1 MTEEIRAQIERAHT
15 AIDNATSDLRDTAMF
30 LHSHPEVG
38 LQEEQAVEYISK
50 VMSDYGFTVS
60 RDVSDGEV
68 PELKTSLRA
77 DRGPVAEGS
86 SSYEPIAESSSY
98 EPIAEGS
105 SYEPDG
111 STDVSKAK
119 NFEGSTFKMAF
130 LGEYDALPGL
140 GHGCGHNLIA
150 PMSMGAAIGFAAARP
165 GALTTFF
172 GCPAEETVGGKVYMA
187 EHGVFKGYDA
197 ALLTHPG
204 DVNELGGS
212 SLASHPLEVV
222 FHGKAAHIAAPKGSG
237 INALDCLVDYYSRVK
252 ALLSQWGDRALI
264 GIMITEGG
272 TAPNIIPERAAVHM
286 TVRAKVVEF
295 LEETMLP
302 ALRQTA
308 DDCAAKYGATATYR
322 HYEPL
327 FKDLREDKTLQTL
340 AAQVMAKYGETP
352 NILPDDMAEGS
363 TDMGNVSHEIPT
375 LQLTLQIG
383 KDLGLH
389 TPDFV
394 EAAGSEKAL
403 EQVIKGAKIMA
414 ETAILYAAIKE
425 QP

>member
-1 MTEEIRAQIERAHT
+1 MTEEIRSQIERAHT
-15 AIDNATSDLRDTAMF
+15 AIDKAASDLRNTAMF
-30 LHSHPEVG
+30 LHTHPEVG
-38 LQEEQAVEYISK
+38 LQEEQAVARISK
-50 VMSDYGFTVS
+50 VMSDYGFTVQ
-60 RDVSDGEV
+60 RDVSNGTV
-68 PELKTSLRA
+68 SELKTSLRA
-77 DRGPVAEGS
+77 DRGFDAEGS
-86 SSYEPIAESSSY
+86 SSNELVAEDSSY
-98 EPIAEGS
+98 EMDSAS
-105 SYEPDG
+105 
-111 STDVSKAK
+111 DVSKTK
-119 NFEGSTFKMAF
+119 SFEDSTFKMAF

-165 GALTTFF
+165 DALTTFF

-187 EHGVFKGYDA
+187 EQGVFKGYDA

-252 ALLSQWGDRALI
+252 ELLAQWGDKALI

-286 TVRAKVVEF
+286 TVRAKQVEF

-302 ALRQTA
+302 ALRKMA

-327 FKDLREDKTLQTL
+327 FKDLREDKTLQAL
-340 AAQVMAKYGETP
+340 AAQVMRKYGETP
-352 NILPDDMAEGS
+352 AILRDDMAEGS

-389 TPDFV
+389 TPAFV
-394 EAAGSEKAL
+394 QAAGSEKAL
-403 EQVIKGAKIMA
+403 AQIIKGAKIMA
-414 ETAILYAAIKE
+414 ETAILYAAMKE
-425 QP
+425 QA

>member
-1 MTEEIRAQIERAHT
+1 MTEEIRAQIERAHE
-15 AIDNATSDLRDTAMF
+15 AIDKAASDLRDTAMF
-30 LHSHPEVG
+30 LHAHPEVG
-38 LQEEQAVEYISK
+38 LEEEQAVAYISR
-50 VMSDYGFTVS
+50 VMRNYGFTVK
-60 RDVSDGEV
+60 RDVSDGKV
-68 PELKTSLRA
+68 PELNTSLRA
-77 DRGPVAEGS
+77 DKEPVVGGDSGHEV
-86 SSYEPIAESSSY
+86 
-98 EPIAEGS
+98 
-105 SYEPDG
+105 DG
-111 STDVSKAK
+111 SQKVLKGK
-119 NFEGSTFKMAF
+119 IFEDHIFKMAF

-150 PMSMGAAIGFAAARP
+150 PMSMGAAIGFGAARP
-165 GALTTFF
+165 DALTTFF

-204 DVNELGGS
+204 DANELGGS
-212 SLASHPLEVV
+212 SLASHPLEAV

-252 ALLSQWGDRALI
+252 ALLSQWGDKALI

-286 TVRAKVVEF
+286 TVRAKDVEF

-302 ALRQTA
+302 ALRQAA
-308 DDCAAKYGATATYR
+308 DDCAATYGATASYK

-327 FKDLREDKTLQTL
+327 FKDLREDKNLQAI
-340 AAQVMAKYGETP
+340 AAQVMAKYGEAP
-352 NILPDDMAEGS
+352 NILPGDMAEGS

-389 TPDFV
+389 TPAFV

-403 EQVIKGAKIMA
+403 EQVVKGAKIMA
-414 ETAILYAAIKE
+414 ETAILYAAMKE
-425 QP
+425 ER